1 MKTMLSILLFV
12 SISLFSQQRQDSLWK
27 VANDKNETVYHK
39 IDALRNILRNDYK
52 NENVIKVRSLL

>member
-1 MKTMLSILLFV
+1 MLSILLFV